1 MFSDREKFI
10 MVMTA
15 MVTSPTATKLPR
27 DVRQTLL
34 DYIKNKHCKS
44 VTDAQWHEIA
54 QDINETNIMLKDEM
68 MNGAMKAAEG
78 HGNDV
83 ADDPTLRKVEEIIQK
98 NKDEINLDELA
109 KKSRDLG
116 VKKTLLGFKGWG
128 KKKNDD

>member
-54 QDINETNIMLKDEM
+54 QDINETNKMLKDEILDLAFFS
-68 MNGAMKAAEG
+68 GKG
-78 HGNDV
+78 DSISS
-83 ADDPTLRKVEEIIQK
+83 EEK
-98 NKDEINLDELA
+98 PEEEE
-109 KKSRDLG
+109 
-116 VKKTLLGFKGWG
+116 
-128 KKKNDD
+128 